1 MTACGCFSSSSGIE
15 GDNHSCLHTV
25 IASAAKQ
32 SSLSAGTVWIAH
44 MGIWCVKVDV
54 QLFVRLQPAF
64 RPDRRVFQMARTDRV
79 KVGPEGRRE
88 AA

>member
-1 MTACGCFSSSSGIE
+1 
-15 GDNHSCLHTV
+15 V
-25 IASAAKQ
+25 IVPPLTLRIDVERDQPPPLRHCERSEAIQSPSAERF
-32 SSLSAGTVWIAH
+32 WIAH

>member
-1 MTACGCFSSSSGIE
+1 MTPYPRQCERSEAIQ
-15 GDNHSCLHTV
+15 N
-25 IASAAKQ
+25 
-32 SSLSAGTVWIAH
+32 LSAVTVWIAH